1 MNVAAQRNSMTQLI
15 LGLAFVSTM
24 FAADPFVGT
33 WKLDPTKSS
42 GTFPK
47 DETVIVQ
54 ERGRSLSV
62 EIQVTLAGPDNS
74 ALLIKYSA
82 RKSGGAGQVEKGP
95 YEAISIRRVDS
106 RTIETTYNS
115 GGKDTRSTR
124 SAVSNDG
131 NSMTTTGKALGPEDH
146 STWVMVFQK
155 QPGSKP

>member
-1 MNVAAQRNSMTQLI
+1 MNVAAQRDSMTQLI

-62 EIQVTLAGPDNS
+62 EIQVTLPDNS
-74 ALLIKYSA
+74 ALLIRYSA

-95 YEAISIRRVDS
+95 YEAISIRRVDA

-115 GGKDTRSTR
+115 AGKDTRSTR